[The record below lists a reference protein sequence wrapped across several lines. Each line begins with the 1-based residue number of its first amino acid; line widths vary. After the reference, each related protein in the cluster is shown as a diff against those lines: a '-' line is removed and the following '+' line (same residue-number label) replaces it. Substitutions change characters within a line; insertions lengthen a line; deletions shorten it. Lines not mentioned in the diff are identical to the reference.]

1 MVARTD
7 QTTDPALLQSL
18 LQARRGTAFFA
29 RKLNE
34 LSDAE
39 LDAGTLL
46 PGWTRRHVVAHVGYN
61 ARAIA
66 RLIEWAATGV
76 ETPMYSSPE
85 ARNHEIEFGA
95 TLSPIALRHL
105 FDHSAVHLN
114 VEWRD
119 LPADAWHHKVKTAQ
133 GRTVPAEETAW
144 MRTREVWMHA
154 VDLDNG
160 ATFTDIPV
168 TRPGTPPHRHH
179 RRLAHPRHRHRTP
192 PQGGR
197 TRHRNQHR
205 PHVRRHQHHQPD
217 DHHRPP
223 ARRRPMGSRP
233 RHHRHHG
240 NRTRHSR
247 KQPGTEPGTSPAQ
260 VDLAQKYGR
269 FRSEIC
275 ARQTGFGEGL

>member
-46 PGWTRRHVVAHVGYN
+46 PGWTRRHIVAHVGYN

-133 GRTVPAEETAW
+133 GRTVPAEETVW

-154 VDLDNG
+154 VDLANG
-160 ATFTDIPV
+160 ATFTDIPAPV
-168 TRPGTPPHRHH
+168 LERLITDITGAWHTRGTDTGLAIKVDGAGTGTSTGLTFGDTTATDPTIITGPLPAVVQWAAGRGTTGITATGPGTTKSSQEQNQVPAPP
-179 RRLAHPRHRHRTP
+179 
-192 PQGGR
+192 
-197 TRHRNQHR
+197 
-205 PHVRRHQHHQPD
+205 
-217 DHHRPP
+217 
-223 ARRRPMGSRP
+223 
-233 RHHRHHG
+233 
-240 NRTRHSR
+240 
-247 KQPGTEPGTSPAQ
+247 KW
-260 VDLAQKYGR
+260 
-269 FRSEIC
+269 I
-275 ARQTGFGEGL
+275 

>member
-1 MVARTD
+1 MAARHD
-7 QTTDPALLQSL
+7 QTTDPRLQEQL

-34 LSDAE
+34 LTDAE
-39 LDAGTLL
+39 LDGGSLL
-46 PGWTRRHVVAHVGYN
+46 PGWTRRHLVAHVGYN

-133 GRTVPAEETAW
+133 GRIVPAEETVW

-154 VDLDNG
+154 VDLNNG
-160 ATFTDIPV
+160 ATFRDIPAPALERLLEDITGAWKTRGTDAGLLVKV
-168 TRPGTPPHRHH
+168 TGADSTFGNTAAADPTVVTGA
-179 RRLAHPRHRHRTP
+179 LAGVV
-192 PQGGR
+192 QWAAGR
-197 TRHRNQHR
+197 GADGVEA
-205 PHVRRHQHHQPD
+205 VRSSVSSIV
-217 DHHRPP
+217 P
-223 ARRRPMGSRP
+223 AAP
-233 RHHRHHG
+233 
-240 NRTRHSR
+240 
-247 KQPGTEPGTSPAQ
+247 KW
-260 VDLAQKYGR
+260 
-269 FRSEIC
+269 I
-275 ARQTGFGEGL
+275 

>member
-7 QTTDPALLQSL
+7 RTTDAELLQAL

-39 LDAGTLL
+39 LDGDSLL
-46 PGWTRRHVVAHVGYN
+46 PGWTRRHITAHIGYN

-76 ETPMYSSPE
+76 GTPMYAST
-85 ARNHEIEFGA
+85 AVRDHEINFGA

-119 LPADAWHHKVKTAQ
+119 LPEDAWHHKVRTIQ
-133 GRTVPAEETAW
+133 GREVPATETVW

-160 ATFTDIPV
+160 ASFTDIPAPVLERLLKDITGTWKARGTDAGLLIMV
-168 TRPGTPPHRHH
+168 TGTDLTFGDSGAENPTVISGP
-179 RRLAHPRHRHRTP
+179 LAAVVEWAAGRGT
-192 PQGGR
+192 QGA
-197 TRHRNQHR
+197 
-205 PHVRRHQHHQPD
+205 
-217 DHHRPP
+217 P
-223 ARRRPMGSRP
+223 ASGVAATNGMV
-233 RHHRHHG
+233 
-240 NRTRHSR
+240 
-247 KQPGTEPGTSPAQ
+247 PA
-260 VDLAQKYGR
+260 APKW
-269 FRSEIC
+269 I
-275 ARQTGFGEGL
+275 

>member
-1 MVARTD
+1 MAARTD

-34 LSDAE
+34 LTDAD
-39 LDAGTLL
+39 LDGPSLL
-46 PGWTRRHVVAHVGYN
+46 PGWTRRHITAHIGYN

-85 ARNHEIEFGA
+85 ARNQEINFGA

-133 GRTVPAEETAW
+133 GRTVPAEETVW
-144 MRTREVWMHA
+144 MRTREVWIHA
-154 VDLDNG
+154 IDLDNG
-160 ATFTDIPV
+160 ATFNDIPTPVLERLLTDITTAWHTRGTDTGLLVKV
-168 TRPGTPPHRHH
+168 TGT
-179 RRLAHPRHRHRTP
+179 
-192 PQGGR
+192 
-197 TRHRNQHR
+197 
-205 PHVRRHQHHQPD
+205 
-217 DHHRPP
+217 
-223 ARRRPMGSRP
+223 
-233 RHHRHHG
+233 
-240 NRTRHSR
+240 
-247 KQPGTEPGTSPAQ
+247 
-260 VDLAQKYGR
+260 DLAFGDTNAANPTTITGPLPALAQWATGR
-269 FRSEIC
+269 GTTGVTA
-275 ARQTGFGEGL
+275 ARDNQVLEEVPAAPKWI

>member
-1 MVARTD
+1 MVARHD
-7 QTTDPALLQSL
+7 QTTDPALLDAL

-39 LDAGTLL
+39 LDGGTLL
-46 PGWTRRHVVAHVGYN
+46 PEWTRRHLVAHVGYN

-85 ARNHEIEFGA
+85 ARNHEIDFGS

-119 LPADAWHHKVKTAQ
+119 LPADAWHHKVTTAQ
-133 GRTVPAEETAW
+133 GRIVPAEETVW

-154 VDLDNG
+154 VDLNNG
-160 ATFTDIPV
+160 ATFSDIPAPVLERLLKDITGAWHTRGTDSVLAIRVDGTALAFGDTSTANPTIITGPLPAVVQWAAGRGADGV
-168 TRPGTPPHRHH
+168 TTSGPGAADGAVPTAP
-179 RRLAHPRHRHRTP
+179 
-192 PQGGR
+192 
-197 TRHRNQHR
+197 
-205 PHVRRHQHHQPD
+205 
-217 DHHRPP
+217 
-223 ARRRPMGSRP
+223 
-233 RHHRHHG
+233 
-240 NRTRHSR
+240 
-247 KQPGTEPGTSPAQ
+247 KW
-260 VDLAQKYGR
+260 
-269 FRSEIC
+269 I
-275 ARQTGFGEGL
+275 

>member
-1 MVARTD
+1 MVARHD
-7 QTTDPALLQSL
+7 QATDPVLLQSL
-18 LQARRGTAFFA
+18 RQARRGTAFFA

-39 LDAGTLL
+39 LDGGSLL

-119 LPADAWHHKVKTAQ
+119 LPADAWRHLVKTAQ
-133 GRTVPAEETAW
+133 GRVVPAEETVW
-144 MRTREVWMHA
+144 MRTREVWLHA

-160 ATFTDIPV
+160 ATFSDIPV
-168 TRPGTPPHRHH
+168 PVLERLLRDITGAWHTRGTDTGLVVRMEGTAVAFGDTSAANPTIITGP
-179 RRLAHPRHRHRTP
+179 LAAVVQWAAGRGSGGVTVEGSGANSAVPAAPRW
-192 PQGGR
+192 
-197 TRHRNQHR
+197 
-205 PHVRRHQHHQPD
+205 
-217 DHHRPP
+217 
-223 ARRRPMGSRP
+223 
-233 RHHRHHG
+233 
-240 NRTRHSR
+240 
-247 KQPGTEPGTSPAQ
+247 
-260 VDLAQKYGR
+260 
-269 FRSEIC
+269 I
-275 ARQTGFGEGL
+275 

>member
-1 MVARTD
+1 MVARHD
-7 QTTDPALLQSL
+7 QTTDPRLQEQL

-34 LSDAE
+34 LTDAE
-39 LDAGTLL
+39 LDGGSLL
-46 PGWTRRHVVAHVGYN
+46 PGWTRRHIVAHVGYN

-133 GRTVPAEETAW
+133 GRIVPAEETVW

-160 ATFTDIPV
+160 ATFNDIPARVLERLLTDITGAWRTRGTDNGLLVKVRSTDLTFGDTSATDPTIITGPLPAVVEWAAGRGPHGV
-168 TRPGTPPHRHH
+168 TATGPGAADGTPVAP
-179 RRLAHPRHRHRTP
+179 
-192 PQGGR
+192 
-197 TRHRNQHR
+197 
-205 PHVRRHQHHQPD
+205 
-217 DHHRPP
+217 
-223 ARRRPMGSRP
+223 
-233 RHHRHHG
+233 
-240 NRTRHSR
+240 
-247 KQPGTEPGTSPAQ
+247 KW
-260 VDLAQKYGR
+260 
-269 FRSEIC
+269 I
-275 ARQTGFGEGL
+275 